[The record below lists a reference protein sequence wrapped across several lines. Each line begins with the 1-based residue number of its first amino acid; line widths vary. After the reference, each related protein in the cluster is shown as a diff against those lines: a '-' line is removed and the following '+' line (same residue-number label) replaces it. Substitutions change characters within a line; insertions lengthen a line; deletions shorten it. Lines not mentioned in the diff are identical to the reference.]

1 MTARSETD
9 HCSLV
14 TDHFLKYPS
23 RLKAFAI
30 AFFSAATLFLGSCAD
45 PLEQPTV
52 QEVPEKLQRG
62 FTGQGRLGPIDRS
75 DDPTIKETHP

>member
-1 MTARSETD
+1 
-9 HCSLV
+9 
-14 TDHFLKYPS
+14 
-23 RLKAFAI
+23 LKAFAI
-30 AFFSAATLFLGSCAD
+30 AFFSAAALFLGSCAD

-62 FTGQGRLGPIDRS
+62 ITCQGTLGPIDRS